1 MSSNIVV
8 RHGTDLREDEIV
20 RYTLRERMCH
30 WIAGLSYVYLLLTG
44 LALFTPYLYWIA
56 YVLGGG
62 PTIRFWHPWVG
73 LVFAFGVLWMQKLWG
88 SDMKTTAED
97 LAWRKTV
104 KAYVTNRDEEVAPA
118 GHFNSGQKQFYWIMF
133 WGGMLLL
140 VTGVLMWFPEVVSG
154 NKPTSFGHMLMPLI
168 VFLHC
173 VGALAT
179 IGAFIIHVYMG
190 IFFVSGGLHGILW
203 GRVPTAWV
211 RAHHRLWY
219 DKAIREDRSRISPTR
234 FKTGAGD

>member
-8 RHGTDLREDEIV
+8 RHGTDLREGEVV
-20 RYTLRERMCH
+20 RYTLVERMCH
-30 WIAGLSYVYLLLTG
+30 WVAGISYLYVLATG
-44 LALFTPYLYWIA
+44 LALFTPYLYWLA

-73 LVFAFGVLWMQKLWG
+73 LVFVAGTWWMHKLWAD
-88 SDMKTTAED
+88 DMQNTKED
-97 LAWRKTV
+97 IEWRKTV
-104 KAYVTNRDEEVAPA
+104 KDYVTNNDAKVAPA

-133 WGGMLLL
+133 YGASILLL
-140 VTGVLMWFPEVVSG
+140 TGLVMWFPE
-154 NKPTSFGHMLMPLI
+154 LMPRKAHWVLPPV

-190 IFFVSGGLHGILW
+190 IFFVQGGLHGIIF

-211 RAHHRLWY
+211 RAHHPLWLQ
-219 DKAIREDRSRISPTR
+219 KAIKENRTRVSTTSFKGDR
-234 FKTGAGD
+234 

>member
-8 RHGTDLREDEIV
+8 RHGTDLRENEIV
-20 RYTLRERMCH
+20 RYTLNERMCH
-30 WIAGLSYVYLLLTG
+30 WVSGISYVYLLLTG

-73 LVFAFGVLWMQKLWG
+73 LIFAASVLWMHGLWRT
-88 SDMKTTAED
+88 DMKTTPED
-97 LAWRKTV
+97 LQWRKTI
-104 KAYVTNRDEEVAPA
+104 KAYVTNRDDKVAAA
-118 GHFNSGQKQFYWIMF
+118 GHFNSGQKSFYWVMF
-133 WGGMLLL
+133 YGGVLLL
-140 VTGVLMWFPEVVSG
+140 LTGIVMWFPE
-154 NKPTSFGHMLMPLI
+154 LMPRSWHWVLPLV

-173 VGALAT
+173 AGALLT

-190 IFFVSGGLHGILW
+190 FFFVSGGLHGILW
-203 GRVPTAWV
+203 GRVPMSWA

-219 DKAIREDRSRISPTR
+219 EKVIKEDRANVSTTS
-234 FKTGAGD
+234 FGKGAR

>member
-8 RHGTDLREDEIV
+8 RHGTDLREDEVV
-20 RYTLRERMCH
+20 RYTLVERMCH
-30 WIAGLSYVYLLLTG
+30 WVAGLSYLYVLATG

-62 PTIRFWHPWVG
+62 PTIRFWHPWIG
-73 LVFAFGVLWMQKLWG
+73 LIFVAATWWMHSLWG
-88 SDMKTTAED
+88 GDMKTTKDD
-97 LAWRKTV
+97 LEWRKTV
-104 KAYVTNRDEEVAPA
+104 KAYVTNDDHNVAPA

-133 WGGMLLL
+133 YGALVLLI
-140 VTGVLMWFPEVVSG
+140 TGIVMWFPE
-154 NKPTSFGHMLMPLI
+154 LMPRGAHWVLPLV

-190 IFFVSGGLHGILW
+190 VFFVQGGLHGIIF
-203 GRVPTAWV
+203 GRVSTAWV
-211 RAHHRLWY
+211 KAHHRLWY
-219 DKAIREDRSRISPTR
+219 DKAVKEDRTRISTSS
-234 FKTGAGD
+234 FKGGR

>member
-8 RHGTDLREDEIV
+8 SHGTDLRENEIV
-20 RYTLRERMCH
+20 RYTLKERMCH
-30 WIAGLSYVYLLLTG
+30 WISGVSYVYLLLTG

-73 LVFAFGVLWMQKLWG
+73 LIFAASVIWMQGMWG
-88 SDMKTTAED
+88 SDMKTTPQD
-97 LAWRKTV
+97 LEWRKTI
-104 KAYVTNRDEEVAPA
+104 KAYVTNRDDQVAPA
-118 GHFNSGQKQFYWIMF
+118 GHFNSGQKQFYWLMF

-140 VTGVLMWFPEVVSG
+140 LTGIVMWFPE
-154 NKPTSFGHMLMPLI
+154 LMPRGAHWVLPVV

-173 VGALAT
+173 AGALVT

-190 IFFVSGGLHGILW
+190 FFFVSGGLHGILW
-203 GRVPTAWV
+203 GRVPVAWAK
-211 RAHHRLWY
+211 AHHRLWY
-219 DKAIREDRSRISPTR
+219 EQIQKEDRSRISASS
-234 FKTGAGD
+234 FGKGAD